1 MKGKLKKMYWEILE
15 INNNVLYNV
24 GLNNYQIQKTYNF
37 LYGYLTEKQ
46 ISHYY
51 NKDTNKSFI

>member
-15 INNNVLYNV
+15 KNNVLYNV

-46 ISHYY
+46 IRNYY

>member
-15 INNNVLYNV
+15 INNVLYNV

-46 ISHYY
+46 ISNYY
-51 NKDTNKSFI
+51 NKDTNKSSI